1 MPSEPAADRTPAVL
15 APPARKWRRQRGAR
29 LASPFLAALGPP
41 GLLADTAR
49 LNVLFVAV
57 DRGGEHT
64 SFELH
69 DHWSDPRKNNI
80 LAVAP
85 ALAGIPRQL
94 VQLLPSGWKD
104 FRP

>member
-15 APPARKWRRQRGAR
+15 APPARKWRRQRGAK
-29 LASPFLAALGPP
+29 LASPF
-41 GLLADTAR
+41 LADTAR

-85 ALAGIPRQL
+85 ALAGIQRQL